1 MSFMFYVNKREGER
15 ERERESGRAKSDGGG
30 LMINKM
36 FMSTVK
42 IYIIK
47 FKST

>member
-1 MSFMFYVNKREGER
+1 MSFMFYVNKREG